1 MSASKFDG
9 HRLGPHRFFLFYN
22 SAVGVGALFLALPF
36 PTCTFSQMADSD
48 DVKQAND
55 DLSRLLRSSVF
66 PGGVYP
72 FPKRS
77 VTHEML
83 GQAQPQN
90 PEYK

>member
-1 MSASKFDG
+1 
-9 HRLGPHRFFLFYN
+9 
-22 SAVGVGALFLALPF
+22 
-36 PTCTFSQMADSD
+36 MADSD
-48 DVKQAND
+48 DIKQAND